1 MKDKKQH
8 WIDFYNE
15 LASLYDSLLNPEYSG
30 ASVLYQS
37 STAGFIPNTVNKHY
51 RAVLNVGKETA
62 LIKDHIERAK
72 ALFYKAVAIDNKEH
86 GTNRKP
92 KLPVYMPYFLDNE
105 DDIFKIQIHENKAH
119 SSVNYK
125 QDEMIPI
132 FSCSKGSL
140 SSPNEK
146 DKSRSNEE
154 VLSAAIVSL
163 EDDGYTV
170 ETEHNEENPYYMLS
184 VDVATMCDKYECD
197 SIQRRSF
204 TGRQIRANFFTTEDD
219 VIQKSKLAT
228 VGVLLVTRRIEVV
241 HSLQRSTRTDAKY
254 IKKHPDEIIFD
265 VVSKDLHT
273 GRFYKRRNEVKA

>member
-15 LASLYDSLLNPEYSG
+15 LTSLYDSLLNPEYSG

-105 DDIFKIQIHENKAH
+105 DDIFKIQNE
-119 SSVNYK
+119 YK
-125 QDEMIPI
+125 DYSFVTTGKDFVKLKEFNITNLYLMDLDIKI
-132 FSCSKGSL
+132 
-140 SSPNEK
+140 NEK
-146 DKSRSNEE
+146 VDFFLMNEYINSFKE
-154 VLSAAIVSL
+154 V
-163 EDDGYTV
+163 
-170 ETEHNEENPYYMLS
+170 
-184 VDVATMCDKYECD
+184 
-197 SIQRRSF
+197 
-204 TGRQIRANFFTTEDD
+204 
-219 VIQKSKLAT
+219 
-228 VGVLLVTRRIEVV
+228 
-241 HSLQRSTRTDAKY
+241 
-254 IKKHPDEIIFD
+254 
-265 VVSKDLHT
+265 
-273 GRFYKRRNEVKA
+273 